1 MLDVREELYNVIPD
15 YTVDQPGPKTITK
28 ESLLCRLCDKESE
41 QFEVVSTRLRDYDNP
56 KYAVVCCPKCT
67 LTQLFP
73 TPSFEDIS
81 KFYDNDLQAK
91 AIWPTSDNFQKIL
104 EKKYQPDHLRRK
116 LWIEGYLRPSNEPRV
131 LDAGCGYGF
140 FVNQLSQHGFNAI
153 GIDLSKQRI
162 KIAREKGNGTFLN
175 GDIDANFVS
184 KYYESFDGVTSFHV
198 LEHLTNPVESVLSLI
213 ALVKKGGSIFIEVPN
228 LNDELITQ
236 IPQYAYHQWQFGHMS
251 YFNKKTLEILMD
263 RCNIKNF
270 EIKGVQ
276 RYGLDH
282 LLKWSKEGKPDL
294 SMPEDQSQNLLFD
307 ETERNYRINREKRL
321 SCDTLILTIE
331 K

>member
-1 MLDVREELYNVIPD
+1 M
-15 YTVDQPGPKTITK
+15 
-28 ESLLCRLCDKESE
+28 
-41 QFEVVSTRLRDYDNP
+41 
-56 KYAVVCCPKCT
+56 
-67 LTQLFP
+67 
-73 TPSFEDIS
+73 
-81 KFYDNDLQAK
+81 
-91 AIWPTSDNFQKIL
+91 
-104 EKKYQPDHLRRK
+104 
-116 LWIEGYLRPSNEPRV
+116 
-131 LDAGCGYGF
+131 
-140 FVNQLSQHGFNAI
+140 
-153 GIDLSKQRI
+153 
-162 KIAREKGNGTFLN
+162 
-175 GDIDANFVS
+175 
-184 KYYESFDGVTSFHV
+184 
-198 LEHLTNPVESVLSLI
+198 SLI

-228 LNDELITQ
+228 LNDELIPQ

-251 YFNKKTLEILMD
+251 YFNKKTLEILME

-307 ETERNYRINREKRL
+307 ETERNYRIKREKRL